1 MVNAE
6 RAVTGDLAPCLL
18 RLPTAQA
25 LPLLFDSPHSGR
37 HYPAGWV
44 TNLSRLE
51 LRLGEDAFVDEL
63 VDNAP
68 DHGITLIAA
77 QFPRCYI
84 DVNRDIDDIDPEL
97 LDAPWPGPDPLRP
110 GEKSR
115 KGLGL
120 IRRFVIPGKAIVGDP
135 LPVADVRSR
144 IERIY
149 VPYHRALAEQI
160 AALRDRFG
168 FVWHIDWHSMKSR
181 GNAMTPD
188 GEGTLRPD
196 MVVGDL
202 DGKSADPRL
211 VDLVV
216 THLRGAGY
224 RVTVNDPYK
233 GATIVRRYGDPSRG
247 CSTIQIEVNRALY
260 LDETRVELATGFT
273 ELKRSIDSLMTVLAV
288 EARRIG

>member
-1 MVNAE
+1 VPE
-6 RAVTGDLAPCLL
+6 DVPPY
-18 RLPTAQA
+18 RLEAPTAPA

-37 HYPAGWV
+37 HYPADWA
-44 TNLSRLE
+44 TPLSRLD

-63 VDNAP
+63 IGDAP
-68 DHGITLIAA
+68 RHGITLIVA

-84 DVNRDIDDIDPEL
+84 DVNREVDDIDPEL
-97 LDAPWPGPDPLRP
+97 LAAPWPGPTPLRP
-110 GEKSR
+110 TEKSR

-120 IRRFVIPGKAIVGDP
+120 IRRFVVPGKAIVKSP
-135 LPVADVRSR
+135 LSVAAVQSR
-144 IERIY
+144 IDRIY
-149 VPYHRALAEQI
+149 APYHRELAAQRSL
-160 AALRDRFG
+160 LRERFG

-188 GEGTLRPD
+188 GEGALRPD

-202 DGKSADPRL
+202 EGRSADPRL

-216 THLRGAGY
+216 AQLRGAGY

-233 GATIVRRYGDPSRG
+233 GATIVRRYGDPSHG

-260 LDETRVELATGFT
+260 LDEPRVERTADFGKLRQS
-273 ELKRSIDSLMTVLAV
+273 LDSLMHALAAEV
-288 EARRIG
+288 RRL